1 MRKDSIFWQSPVWQ
15 IFNVLCFFFTLSSP
29 TFDTSPPPPQ
39 QQLLLHQQQ
48 QQHHHQHLERDPD
61 YKFTKNLPKKC
72 DGFTNHEIE
81 FACQVNSYKAP
92 LKWYKDDEEISETDT
107 DRYVVTKDIIGNA
120 TLVVKRAKKSD
131 AGIYKCRIENTKLV
145 TKCVLTVSG
154 IPHLPTLH
162 ALTYGIPTS
171 GIPHS
176 PTSQARINI
185 AFKQCY
191 IT

>member
-15 IFNVLCFFFTLSSP
+15 IFNVLCFLFTLSSP
-29 TFDTSPPPPQ
+29 TFDTSPPQ

-48 QQHHHQHLERDPD
+48 QHHHQNLERDPD

-72 DGFTNHEIE
+72 YGFTNHEIE